1 MLLSLSR
8 QLLFFLP
15 VLIVFPHIY
24 QVDGVWMAQPISD
37 VISVVVAVAM
47 LMKYIKKFKKA

>member
-15 VLIVFPHIY
+15 MLLVLPQFY

-37 VISVVVAVAM
+37 VVSVVVAATM
-47 LMKYIKKFKKA
+47 LMKYIKRFKKA